1 MVVWGWE
8 SRLCVEMK
16 RGRFA
21 KEGLIQYRIVCQQ
34 VNVASLEEVRR
45 VLPLTAASPVCRLSV
60 ACTLSDA
67 ELPTTCG
74 QDPVPP
80 SACAVDPRLL
90 PQQSSHRLF
99 LLQLLLCQRPRQR
112 CVGTRWRREILAI
125 FSLAE
130 KRRSLLHR

>member
-60 ACTLSDA
+60 ACQHSLRRRT
-67 ELPTTCG
+67 
-74 QDPVPP
+74 
-80 SACAVDPRLL
+80 
-90 PQQSSHRLF
+90 SHDMWAGS
-99 LLQLLLCQRPRQR
+99 RPALRVCR
-112 CVGTRWRREILAI
+112 
-125 FSLAE
+125 
-130 KRRSLLHR
+130 